1 MLIKLMKYDFRSM
14 LRIFVPLW
22 IAFLA
27 VSIINRFTI
36 SWQYQVSSNSFSA
49 ETSDVIGGLMM
60 LLYVLLIMA
69 INIIGI
75 IIVIQRFYNGL
86 LKDEGYLMF
95 TIPAK
100 PWQLITS
107 KGLTATVL
115 ILINAVISIASVMIL
130 ATEFSFYEFMG
141 EVFAFLREYDLS
153 AGILIFLFVVFIII
167 GIMSSCAMIYASMS
181 IGHLAHKHRVG
192 FAVLAYIGLSMV
204 MSTITTILAQIF
216 NYNSWLTNALSD
228 LFSKLS
234 DMTAVYV
241 LMIVFIVIY
250 AITTAIYFVITERIL
265 SKKLNLE

>member
-27 VSIINRFTI
+27 VSIINRFTV
-36 SWQYQVSSNSFSA
+36 SWQFDPVNYSA
-49 ETSDVIGGLMM
+49 ETSGLISGLLMM
-60 LLYVLLIMA
+60 LYVLLMMA

-115 ILINAVISIASVMIL
+115 ILINAVISIVSVMIL
-130 ATEFSFYEFMG
+130 AIEFSFSEFMG
-141 EVFAFLREYDLS
+141 EVFAFLREYDVS
-153 AGILIFLFVVFIII
+153 AGVLIFLFVVFIII
-167 GIMSSCAMIYASMS
+167 SIMSSCAMVYASMS
-181 IGHLAHKHRVG
+181 IGHLANKHRVG
-192 FAVLAYIGLSMV
+192 FSVLAYMGLSMT
-204 MSTITTILAQIF
+204 MSIATSILGLIF
-216 NYNSWLTNALSD
+216 NYNDWLTNAIGDFLY
-228 LFSKLS
+228 KLS
-234 DMTAVYV
+234 DVTAAYL
-241 LMIVFIVIY
+241 LMIILIVIM
-250 AITTAIYFVITERIL
+250 AITTAIYYVITERIL